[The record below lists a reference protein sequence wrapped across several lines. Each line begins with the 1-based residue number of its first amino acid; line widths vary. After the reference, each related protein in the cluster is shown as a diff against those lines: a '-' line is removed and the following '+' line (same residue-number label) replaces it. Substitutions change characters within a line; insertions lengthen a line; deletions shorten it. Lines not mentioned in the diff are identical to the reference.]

1 MSLIVK
7 YFESNSTLS
16 SFPKSSTSIR
26 VSIKLPSFL
35 LFDCYFFNNTLQW
48 SRSQQYFYRQTPYLL
63 AARHLKFTAQAS
75 HPAVA
80 ARQVP
85 TPSALLQALVAH
97 QAVALPVRVV
107 AAKRLQQALIITS
120 GQSSVGLST
129 NSPGATS
136 STSTGAGQ
144 SCCSFATAE
153 CSVL

>member
-1 MSLIVK
+1 M
-7 YFESNSTLS
+7 
-16 SFPKSSTSIR
+16 
-26 VSIKLPSFL
+26 
-35 LFDCYFFNNTLQW
+35 
-48 SRSQQYFYRQTPYLL
+48 L

-107 AAKRLQQALIITS
+107 AAKRLQQTLIITS

-129 NSPGATS
+129 IAQAQQARPVLALVNHAAHSLQQSAAFS
-136 STSTGAGQ
+136 SISQTGGCPYFSFFPTEQ
-144 SCCSFATAE
+144 SKQYK
-153 CSVL
+153 V

>member
-1 MSLIVK
+1 M
-7 YFESNSTLS
+7 
-16 SFPKSSTSIR
+16 
-26 VSIKLPSFL
+26 
-35 LFDCYFFNNTLQW
+35 
-48 SRSQQYFYRQTPYLL
+48 L
-63 AARHLKFTAQAS
+63 AAIHLKFTAQAT
-75 HPAVA
+75 HPVVA

-85 TPSALLQALVAH
+85 TPSALLQALVVH

-153 CSVL
+153 EAFSSISQTGGCPYFSFFPTEQSKQFKV

>member
-1 MSLIVK
+1 MVTVTTILLPPNPLFAGGKTPKVHGPG
-7 YFESNSTLS
+7 NTST
-16 SFPKSSTSIR
+16 
-26 VSIKLPSFL
+26 
-35 LFDCYFFNNTLQW
+35 
-48 SRSQQYFYRQTPYLL
+48 
-63 AARHLKFTAQAS
+63 
-75 HPAVA
+75 VA

-85 TPSALLQALVAH
+85 TPSALLQALVVH

-129 NSPGATS
+129 NSPGEAS